1 MNERLGMTKSA
12 NRRPAQDILI
22 VEDETDIRD
31 LISGILQDEG
41 FETREAAT
49 SDAALAAVRQRQP
62 KLVVLD
68 VWLKG
73 STMDG
78 IELLDVLKQNAPDL
92 PVIIISGHGTVETA
106 VSAIRKGAYDYIVK
120 PFKAEKLIVT
130 AVRALEAAQL
140 RQENRELKNKA
151 PSEDVLIGSSP
162 LIAQLRQKIERV
174 ATTNSRVLISGA
186 SGTGKEL
193 IARLI
198 HGQSPRSEGPFK
210 AVNAASMVPERV
222 EEELFGI
229 EGLGGVEKPGLL
241 ERAHN
246 GTLYI
251 DEVVDMPLETQGKLL
266 RLLVEQRFQRIGGS
280 DDVQVDV
287 RVITSTSRD
296 LMEAVKFGR
305 FREDLFHRLNVMPL
319 EAPLLSERRDDIPA
333 LVTYFIRQLSNS
345 TGLPAREIGD
355 DAMAALQA
363 HDWPGNVRQLRNNV
377 ERLLILA
384 TGEASQPITLST
396 LPPEVSV
403 VRGGQAPNDSERMIA
418 LPLRDARE
426 NFEREYLKAQID
438 RFGGNISR
446 TATFVGMERSALH
459 RKLKS
464 LGLTANNGSGSSTRT
479 ANGD

>member
-1 MNERLGMTKSA
+1 MTS
-12 NRRPAQDILI
+12 DVLI
-22 VEDETDIRD
+22 VEDEDDIREM
-31 LISGILQDEG
+31 IAGILEDEG
-41 FETREAAT
+41 YETRQAAT
-49 SDAALAAVRQRQP
+49 SDQALEAVRAREP
-62 KLVVLD
+62 SLVVLD

-73 STMDG
+73 SSMDG
-78 IELLDVLKQNAPDL
+78 IELLDSFKAIYEHV

-120 PFKAEKLIVT
+120 PFKSEKLIVT
-130 AVRALEAAQL
+130 ATRALENARL
-140 RQENRELKNKA
+140 KQENEELKGKA
-151 PSEDVLIGSSP
+151 PSDTTLIGNSAH
-162 LIAQLRQKIERV
+162 ITQLRQKINRI
-174 ATTNSRVLISGA
+174 ATTNSRVLITGA

-193 IARLI
+193 LARLL
-198 HGQSPRSEGPFK
+198 HSKSNRASGPFK

-222 EEELFGI
+222 EQELFGTENMDGSAI
-229 EGLGGVEKPGLL
+229 KAGLL

-246 GTLYI
+246 GTLYL
-251 DEVVDMPLETQGKLL
+251 DEVADMPLETQGKLL
-266 RLLVEQRFQRIGGS
+266 RLLVEQRFHRLGGQ

-287 RVITSTSRD
+287 RVITSSSRD
-296 LMEAVKFGR
+296 LGQEVTHGK
-305 FREDLFHRLNVMPL
+305 FREDLYHRLNVMPL
-319 EAPLLSERRDDIPA
+319 HAPPLSARREDIPE
-333 LVTYFIRQLSNS
+333 LVNYFIAQLAAS

-384 TGEASQPITLST
+384 TGEPSQPITLET

-403 VRGGQAPNDSERMIA
+403 VRSGSAPNESERMIG

-426 NFEREYLKAQID
+426 HFEREYLQAQIE

-446 TATFVGMERSALH
+446 TASFVGMERSALH

-464 LGLTANNGSGSSTRT
+464 LGLGATGR
-479 ANGD
+479 D

>member
-1 MNERLGMTKSA
+1 MIS
-12 NRRPAQDILI
+12 DVLI
-22 VEDETDIRD
+22 VEDEEDIRAM
-31 LISGILQDEG
+31 ISGILEDEG
-41 FETREAAT
+41 YQVRAFGTSEAAL
-49 SDAALAAVRQRQP
+49 DAVKARKP
-62 KLVVLD
+62 NLVVLD

-73 STMDG
+73 SSMDG
-78 IELLDVLKQNAPDL
+78 IELLDRLKTMYEDL

-130 AVRALEAAQL
+130 ATRALENARL
-140 RQENRELKNKA
+140 RQENEELKGKA
-151 PSEDVLIGSSP
+151 PVDKALIGSSP
-162 LIAQLRQKIERV
+162 QIAQLRTKISRI
-174 ATTNSRVLISGA
+174 AATNSRVLITGA

-193 IARLI
+193 IARLL
-198 HGQSPRSEGPFK
+198 HNQSNRESGPFK

-222 EEELFGI
+222 EEELFGT
-229 EGLGGVEKPGLL
+229 EGSDGNDLKTGIL

-246 GTLYI
+246 GTLYL
-251 DEVVDMPLETQGKLL
+251 DEVADMPMETQGKLL
-266 RLLVEQRFQRIGGS
+266 RLLVEQRFQRLGGN

-287 RVITSTSRD
+287 RVITSSSRD
-296 LMEAVKFGR
+296 LAKEVGLGK
-305 FREDLFHRLNVMPL
+305 FREDLYHRLNVMPL
-319 EAPLLSERRDDIPA
+319 EAPSLADRREDIPE
-333 LVTYFIRQLSNS
+333 LVEHFITQLAATS
-345 TGLPAREIGD
+345 GLPARKIGD

-384 TGEASQPITLST
+384 TGEPSQPITLET

-403 VRGGQAPNDSERMIA
+403 VRSGSAPNENERMIG

-426 NFEREYLKAQID
+426 HFEREYLQAQID

-446 TATFVGMERSALH
+446 TASFVGMERSALH

-464 LGLTANNGSGSSTRT
+464 LGLGSER
-479 ANGD
+479 D

>member
-1 MNERLGMTKSA
+1 MTTDGFTMA
-12 NRRPAQDILI
+12 AQDILI
-22 VEDETDIRD
+22 VEDETDIRS
-31 LISGILQDEG
+31 LIAGILQDEG
-41 FETREAAT
+41 HETREAAT
-49 SDAALAAVRQRQP
+49 SDEALDAVRAREP
-62 KLVVLD
+62 NLVILD

-78 IELLDVLKQNAPDL
+78 IELLDTLKQSAPDL

-120 PFKAEKLIVT
+120 PFKADKLIVT
-130 AVRALEAAQL
+130 ALRALEAAKL
-140 RQENRELKNKA
+140 RQENRELKGRA
-151 PSEDVLIGSSP
+151 PSDTTLIGDSP
-162 LIAQLRQKIERV
+162 QISQLRQKITRI
-174 ATTNSRVLISGA
+174 AATNSRVLISGG

-198 HGQSPRSEGPFK
+198 HRESTRSGGPFR

-229 EGLGGVEKPGLL
+229 EGTEGVEKSGLL

-251 DEVVDMPLETQGKLL
+251 DEVADMPLETQGKLL
-266 RLLVEQRFQRIGGS
+266 RLLVEQRFQRIGGR

-287 RVITSTSRD
+287 RVITSSSRD
-296 LMEAVKFGR
+296 LSEQVQMGR
-305 FREDLFHRLNVMPL
+305 FREDLYHRLNVMPL
-319 EAPLLSERRDDIPA
+319 EAPPLSDRRDDIPA
-333 LVTYFIRQLSNS
+333 LVDFFIEQLSTS
-345 TGLPAREIGD
+345 TGLPKREIGS

-384 TGEASQPITLST
+384 TGDPGQPITLST

-403 VRGGQAPNDSERMIA
+403 VRGGQAPDDSERMIA
-418 LPLRDARE
+418 LSLRDARE
-426 NFEREYLKAQID
+426 HFERQYLQTQID

-446 TATFVGMERSALH
+446 TANFVGMERSALH

-464 LGLTANNGSGSSTRT
+464 LGLNTGSGT
-479 ANGD
+479 AAAQADAD